1 MGHPPE
7 AMMPGEKSTENPA
20 ESVATALVSRLY
32 DDIVK
37 ESCVVFVGAGSTT
50 ERKNQE
56 SVSFYEEI
64 REKSGYPKDG
74 TAPSFPELMEY
85 FCQHLDGGRHN
96 RLIREAISRIERFSV
111 SGDDYPSSRAFA
123 DELAKI
129 PYFNRFVTTNWDPF
143 LERSLEVMIPI
154 VEDRDLAFWDD
165 GKRQVLK
172 IHGCVTR
179 PYSIVATKTDY
190 DGCIS
195 LSPLIFNKLRDLM
208 ATKTFLFAGYS
219 LRDADFREVW
229 DGIVESLGHFAKL
242 AYAVDPGATEEDVSY
257 WQKRGIQIF
266 RTSDL
271 LFVSKLRARL
281 EKEKLIPSEN
291 FLEFLYRE
299 RRRIV
304 SIHVNLRQTSAGGLA
319 SAMYQDG
326 LLHGLG
332 NVLTSTALG
341 RKKEAFER
349 DLVEADRIVRR
360 MREQRDIIEI
370 AYWSGRTEAIEK
382 FCAMTK
388 TPIPTYF
395 HPFRL
400 HPLTKLVKGS
410 KI

>member
-1 MGHPPE
+1 
-7 AMMPGEKSTENPA
+7 
-20 ESVATALVSRLY
+20 
-32 DDIVK
+32 
-37 ESCVVFVGAGSTT
+37 
-50 ERKNQE
+50 
-56 SVSFYEEI
+56 
-64 REKSGYPKDG
+64 
-74 TAPSFPELMEY
+74 
-85 FCQHLDGGRHN
+85 
-96 RLIREAISRIERFSV
+96 
-111 SGDDYPSSRAFA
+111 
-123 DELAKI
+123 
-129 PYFNRFVTTNWDPF
+129 
-143 LERSLEVMIPI
+143 
-154 VEDRDLAFWDD
+154 
-165 GKRQVLK
+165 
-172 IHGCVTR
+172 
-179 PYSIVATKTDY
+179 
-190 DGCIS
+190 
-195 LSPLIFNKLRDLM
+195 
-208 ATKTFLFAGYS
+208 
-219 LRDADFREVW
+219 VW